1 LKLGALSQV
10 GGGVKTM
17 KSGAMDFL
25 TKPVSDQTLL
35 DAVGPVSRWMAPAH
49 GSYRRLAQS

>member
-10 GGGVKTM
+10 AGTVPNDEGG
-17 KSGAMDFL
+17 AADFL